1 MVEKNL
7 SLREKIK
14 NYREKNKD
22 FLLTQEKI
30 SAEKYKTS
38 REVQTIQGALL
49 KVAFV
54 LRDFFGCLLARDS
67 ASSNKGLSDPVFQTM
82 LRLKKKDWLVL
93 LAYYLITLPFFTHE
107 FISDEPYAFG
117 ENTSMIIVLG
127 MCILMWGI
135 IFSTALAVIFG
146 CCFFLFYL
154 FVCMLHLM
162 CFLSTTEE
170 KKYFKEKFSKEWF
183 YTNLARMNIFVW
195 NLIISILAFS
205 YLAKIFSFFKGGK
218 GTFGGGGASGKY

>member
-1 MVEKNL
+1 MVEILISFIFFIIACLIGYIWVEIDSK
-7 SLREKIK
+7 RRKTIEKRK
-14 NYREKNKD
+14 SK
-22 FLLTQEKI
+22 
-30 SAEKYKTS
+30 
-38 REVQTIQGALL
+38 
-49 KVAFV
+49 FV
-54 LRDFFGCLLARDS
+54 LIHSLNDTDALFES
-67 ASSNKGLSDPVFQTM
+67 M
-82 LRLKKKDWLVL
+82 LRVKKKDWLVL

-135 IFSTALAVIFG
+135 FFFSALMVIFG

-183 YTNLARMNIFVW
+183 YTNLVRMNIFVW

-205 YLAKIFSFFKGGK
+205 YLVKIFSFFKGEK